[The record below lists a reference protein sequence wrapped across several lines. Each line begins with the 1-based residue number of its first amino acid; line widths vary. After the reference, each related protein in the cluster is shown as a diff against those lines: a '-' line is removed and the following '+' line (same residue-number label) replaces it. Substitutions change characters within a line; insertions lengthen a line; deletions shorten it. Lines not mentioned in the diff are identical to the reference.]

1 MDVKLAVAEKLATQS
16 EVIKDSLINYF
27 VVQEVERRS
36 NILIKAVGAI
46 DNLQKEI
53 KKEDKPD
60 SVLINPD
67 GSKVSQYSE
76 KKFQTVAG
84 LKSKLEQ
91 IQKVFEDCLAN
102 NLQQDYDKLSGLTS
116 GSKQENSPTSN
127 N

>member
-16 EVIKDSLINYF
+16 EVIKDSLISHF
-27 VVQEVERRS
+27 VNQEIERRS

-60 SVLINPD
+60 SVLINAD

-76 KKFQTVAG
+76 KKFQIVAG

-91 IQKVFEDCLAN
+91 VQKVFEDCLAN

-116 GSKQENSPTSN
+116 GGKQENPSTSN